1 MDIHRTKRF
10 TKSDICH
17 GTFATLETVE
27 RCPRNATDIERR
39 SRGKKCDINSPCQ
52 EDPSVYHCVRYEDR
66 LVEVCAPR
74 GLITGNCCA
83 VFNRGVGRVVEDY
96 NKPCSECPFKY
107 QSADS
112 VRYNTCIEP
121 IAKPQTHQTNIEST
135 TPTEKFES
143 CCNAKRDKRDAT
155 CCSKLN
161 MSRKVNNGTN
171 VPIMKAES
179 GNQPTSSEKEHNF
192 PTEET
197 VTIIVLLLFVCCLT
211 LLTWR
216 NWSRLRE
223 CSGMNIGR
231 NTPTK
236 EIGSNEEKIAATEV
250 NTENAVNEQKP
261 VEVPLIE
268 SYRKD
273 DKNVNN
279 VCVQMYIE
287 YNST

>member
-1 MDIHRTKRF
+1 MLCFILLNEGRAIDINRMKRF

-17 GTFATLETVE
+17 GTFATLEPVE
-27 RCPRNATDIERR
+27 NCPKNETDKEGR
-39 SRGKKCDINSPCQ
+39 SREKMCDTYSPCK
-52 EDPSVYHCVRYEDR
+52 EDPLVYHCVRYEDR
-66 LVEVCAPR
+66 LVEVCAPS

-112 VRYNTCIEP
+112 IRYTTCIEP
-121 IAKPQTHQTNIEST
+121 MAKPQTHQINKEST

-143 CCNAKRDKRDAT
+143 CCNAQRSNRDAT
-155 CCSKLN
+155 CCSKVN
-161 MSRKVNNGTN
+161 ISRNVNKGTD
-171 VPIMKAES
+171 VLITKAKR
-179 GNQPTSSEKEHNF
+179 GYQPASSEKEQNF

-223 CSGMNIGR
+223 CSGMNIGK
-231 NTPTK
+231 NTPTE
-236 EIGSNEEKIAATEV
+236 EIGSNEEKIAATEI

-261 VEVPLIE
+261 VEVPLI
-268 SYRKD
+268 
-273 DKNVNN
+273 
-279 VCVQMYIE
+279 
-287 YNST
+287 